1 MDTDIRDEIERSFG
15 DGPPGDDLTVL
26 LDRGRRSLRRRRL
39 AEGGSMLVAGLAV
52 VAVAALTTGGTTD
65 EATPP
70 PAAPPTSKA
79 ADPGPTVPD
88 PAPDVVALV
97 DDPALSEGVVADLLP
112 DGLHVKPGLDVR
124 RTVQNPYDLLA
135 PERSIAIAYVVDGTT
150 FWFAGTIETGSTGSA
165 VQPAMSSMSFR
176 DWVEAQR
183 PISGSSEA
191 GETGS
196 DGGGPWPGVP
206 DLDLVRFVGDT
217 EALRPSHDVA
227 IFEQRPHP
235 TLPDSFAG
243 GDDQTAVA
251 DVGFQGKRYFVL
263 ARRSADGG
271 PAQYIAVPR

>member
-15 DGPPGDDLTVL
+15 DGPPGDDLTGL

-52 VAVAALTTGGTTD
+52 VTVAALTTGGTTD

-112 DGLHVKPGLDVR
+112 DGLHIKPGLDVR
-124 RTVQNPYDLLA
+124 RTVQNPYDLVA
-135 PERSIAIAYVVDGTT
+135 PERSIAIAYVEDGTT

-196 DGGGPWPGVP
+196 DGGGPWPGGP
-206 DLDLVRFVGDT
+206 RPGPGPVRG
-217 EALRPSHDVA
+217 
-227 IFEQRPHP
+227 
-235 TLPDSFAG
+235 
-243 GDDQTAVA
+243 
-251 DVGFQGKRYFVL
+251 
-263 ARRSADGG
+263 
-271 PAQYIAVPR
+271 